1 MATRQGLSQSTFN
14 LIVDTFH
21 FIPGSIS
28 EISIGRNT
36 RSSGSDND
44 MHALFPPL
52 IVREV
57 SLLLHPPLNLKGIEI
72 IFDRFV
78 SSKKK
83 KKERKERKKNRTSNR
98 GFTSFKTR
106 FFRGSTRGYSGHKD
120 FLEITT
126 CRVSAPLD
134 SDWLSCPNAGI
145 IIATLHRLIDCEI
158 S

>member
-14 LIVDTFH
+14 LIIDTFH

-57 SLLLHPPLNLKGIEI
+57 PLLLHPPLNLKGIEI

-83 KKERKERKKNRTSNR
+83 EKREERKK
-98 GFTSFKTR
+98 K
-106 FFRGSTRGYSGHKD
+106 K
-120 FLEITT
+120 
-126 CRVSAPLD
+126 
-134 SDWLSCPNAGI
+134 SDIKSRIHLV
-145 IIATLHRLIDCEI
+145 
-158 S
+158 

>member
-14 LIVDTFH
+14 LIIDTFH

-44 MHALFPPL
+44 MHALFAPL

-57 SLLLHPPLNLKGIEI
+57 SLLLHPPLNLKSIEI

-78 SSKKK
+78 SSKKEK
-83 KKERKERKKNRTSNR
+83 KRGKKEKKIGHQIEDSPRLRRDSSEDLR
-98 GFTSFKTR
+98 GVIRGTKISSRSPLAVFLHRWTLIGFLAPT
-106 FFRGSTRGYSGHKD
+106 RGSLLRPCIG
-120 FLEITT
+120 
-126 CRVSAPLD
+126 
-134 SDWLSCPNAGI
+134 
-145 IIATLHRLIDCEI
+145 
-158 S
+158 

>member
-1 MATRQGLSQSTFN
+1 MATRQGLSQSAFN
-14 LIVDTFH
+14 LIIDTFH

-83 KKERKERKKNRTSNR
+83 EKREERKKKKSDINEDSPRLRRDSSEGLFGAQRFPRDHHLPCFCTVGLWLAFLPQRGDHYCDPASVNRLRN
-98 GFTSFKTR
+98 
-106 FFRGSTRGYSGHKD
+106 
-120 FLEITT
+120 
-126 CRVSAPLD
+126 
-134 SDWLSCPNAGI
+134 
-145 IIATLHRLIDCEI
+145 
-158 S
+158 